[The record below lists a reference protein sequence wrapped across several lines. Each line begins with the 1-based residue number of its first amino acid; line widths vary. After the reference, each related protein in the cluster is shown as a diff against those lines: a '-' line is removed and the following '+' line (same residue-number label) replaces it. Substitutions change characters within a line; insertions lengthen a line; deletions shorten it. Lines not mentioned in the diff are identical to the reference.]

1 MTHVKQVESFTRL
14 IGFCSGFG
22 GYNPG
27 RQSLQI
33 DALTTMLGRVQSA
46 MENVKIAK
54 AEYNRQVNQRKQ
66 VFDQVPTILAGILRR
81 LEASGAKP
89 EQLEDARAYVHQFIG
104 SVPKAK
110 ARGAVPS
117 EQTESTPTTSR
128 LQLAY
133 AAKADSFS
141 NLVKTVQTEP
151 LYQPREQAYTIAGL
165 EATGAELNGLNQAVL
180 DARKQWRMA
189 LIERNNLLYRNEESM
204 VQLAR
209 AVKRYVRGLFGLAS
223 GEYAL
228 VKAITFKPA

>member
-33 DALTTMLGRVQSA
+33 DALTTTLGHIQSA

-54 AEYNRQVNQRKQ
+54 AEYNQQVNQRKQ
-66 VFDQVPTILAGILRR
+66 VFDQIPRMLAGILRR

-104 SVPKAK
+104 AVPKIRA
-110 ARGAVPS
+110 AVPS
-117 EQTESTPTTSR
+117 EQTESTASPKGR

-133 AAKADSFS
+133 VSKADSFS
-141 NLVKTVQTEP
+141 NLVKTVMNEP
-151 LYQPREQAYTIAGL
+151 LYRPHEQAYTIAGL
-165 EATGAELNGLNQAVL
+165 EATGAELIRLNQAVA
-180 DARKQWRMA
+180 DARKHWRMA
-189 LIERNNLLYRNEESM
+189 LIERNNVLYRNEESM
-204 VQLAR
+204 LRLGR

-228 VKAITFKPA
+228 LKEITFKPA

>member
-33 DALTTMLGRVQSA
+33 DALTTTLGHIQSA

-54 AEYNRQVNQRKQ
+54 AEYNQQVNQRKQ
-66 VFDQVPTILAGILRR
+66 VFDQIPRMLAGILRR

-89 EQLEDARAYVHQFIG
+89 EQLEDARTYAHQFIG
-104 SVPKAK
+104 SVPKT
-110 ARGAVPS
+110 RGAVPS
-117 EQTESTPTTSR
+117 EQAESAASTSR

-133 AAKADSFS
+133 VAKADSFS
-141 NLVKTVQTEP
+141 NLVKTVMTEP

-165 EATGAELNGLNQAVL
+165 EATGAELTRLNQAVM
-180 DARKQWRMA
+180 DARKLWRMA
-189 LIERNNLLYRNEESM
+189 LVERNHVLYRNEESM
-204 VQLAR
+204 LRLGR
-209 AVKRYVRGLFGLAS
+209 AVKRYVRGLYGLNS
-223 GEYAL
+223 DEYAL
-228 VKAITFKPA
+228 VKEITFKPA